1 MKASEWIFW
10 NVKCNY
16 DKYFGKKDAAQEPN
30 YLNHVQV
37 RDFIE
42 ERLKAQEPFMFGK
55 LGATESFVMR
65 AEEFGF
71 RAKRGKACAQ
81 LCTWSGFFPENQ
93 ELMETFN
100 QTMKQALG
108 NVDILLRWYQ
118 PYEEYFVKKYAN
130 ELKGVCGWLNAW
142 ASDAPW
148 SKALKG
154 KKVPVLVLDQR
165 WHTLFPSGNKPSDVL
180 ALEDNLNYLLKRQ
193 GFLVNDI
200 KDLKR
205 TKQKLMDGI
214 LAGMGETE
222 GANTDKKKKNQ
233 QRLLL
238 EIKER
243 IKEESDELMDLPREI
258 KRVNEELLAV
268 GAAYCFERLAG
279 GDEELRVL
287 TEEIEA
293 MRKQL
298 KEKVGYKADLE
309 DSMDSAYSL
318 MHGLLGHDVM
328 NLYDKKKR

>member
-1 MKASEWIFW
+1 MKKRESDFEKA
-10 NVKCNY
+10 
-16 DKYFGKKDAAQEPN
+16 
-30 YLNHVQV
+30 V
-37 RDFIE
+37 RE
-42 ERLKAQEPFMFGK
+42 
-55 LGATESFVMR
+55 
-65 AEEFGF
+65 
-71 RAKRGKACAQ
+71 
-81 LCTWSGFFPENQ
+81 
-93 ELMETFN
+93 
-100 QTMKQALG
+100 
-108 NVDILLRWYQ
+108 
-118 PYEEYFVKKYAN
+118 
-130 ELKGVCGWLNAW
+130 
-142 ASDAPW
+142 
-148 SKALKG
+148 ALKG

-222 GANTDKKKKNQ
+222 RANTDKKKKNQ

>member
-1 MKASEWIFW
+1 MKKRESDFEKA
-10 NVKCNY
+10 
-16 DKYFGKKDAAQEPN
+16 
-30 YLNHVQV
+30 V
-37 RDFIE
+37 RE
-42 ERLKAQEPFMFGK
+42 
-55 LGATESFVMR
+55 
-65 AEEFGF
+65 
-71 RAKRGKACAQ
+71 
-81 LCTWSGFFPENQ
+81 
-93 ELMETFN
+93 
-100 QTMKQALG
+100 
-108 NVDILLRWYQ
+108 
-118 PYEEYFVKKYAN
+118 
-130 ELKGVCGWLNAW
+130 
-142 ASDAPW
+142 
-148 SKALKG
+148 ALKG

-205 TKQKLMDGI
+205 TKQRLMDGI

>member
-1 MKASEWIFW
+1 MKKRESDFEKA
-10 NVKCNY
+10 
-16 DKYFGKKDAAQEPN
+16 
-30 YLNHVQV
+30 V
-37 RDFIE
+37 RE
-42 ERLKAQEPFMFGK
+42 
-55 LGATESFVMR
+55 
-65 AEEFGF
+65 
-71 RAKRGKACAQ
+71 
-81 LCTWSGFFPENQ
+81 
-93 ELMETFN
+93 
-100 QTMKQALG
+100 
-108 NVDILLRWYQ
+108 
-118 PYEEYFVKKYAN
+118 
-130 ELKGVCGWLNAW
+130 
-142 ASDAPW
+142 
-148 SKALKG
+148 ALKE

>member
-1 MKASEWIFW
+1 MKKRESDFEKA
-10 NVKCNY
+10 
-16 DKYFGKKDAAQEPN
+16 
-30 YLNHVQV
+30 V
-37 RDFIE
+37 RE
-42 ERLKAQEPFMFGK
+42 
-55 LGATESFVMR
+55 
-65 AEEFGF
+65 
-71 RAKRGKACAQ
+71 
-81 LCTWSGFFPENQ
+81 
-93 ELMETFN
+93 
-100 QTMKQALG
+100 
-108 NVDILLRWYQ
+108 
-118 PYEEYFVKKYAN
+118 
-130 ELKGVCGWLNAW
+130 
-142 ASDAPW
+142 
-148 SKALKG
+148 ALKE

-243 IKEESDELMDLPREI
+243 IKEEADELMDLPREI

>member
-1 MKASEWIFW
+1 MKKRESDFEKA
-10 NVKCNY
+10 
-16 DKYFGKKDAAQEPN
+16 
-30 YLNHVQV
+30 V
-37 RDFIE
+37 RE
-42 ERLKAQEPFMFGK
+42 
-55 LGATESFVMR
+55 
-65 AEEFGF
+65 
-71 RAKRGKACAQ
+71 
-81 LCTWSGFFPENQ
+81 
-93 ELMETFN
+93 
-100 QTMKQALG
+100 
-108 NVDILLRWYQ
+108 
-118 PYEEYFVKKYAN
+118 
-130 ELKGVCGWLNAW
+130 
-142 ASDAPW
+142 
-148 SKALKG
+148 ALKG

-165 WHTLFPSGNKPSDVL
+165 WHTLFPSGNKPSAVL

>member
-1 MKASEWIFW
+1 MKKRESDFEKA
-10 NVKCNY
+10 
-16 DKYFGKKDAAQEPN
+16 
-30 YLNHVQV
+30 V
-37 RDFIE
+37 RE
-42 ERLKAQEPFMFGK
+42 
-55 LGATESFVMR
+55 
-65 AEEFGF
+65 
-71 RAKRGKACAQ
+71 
-81 LCTWSGFFPENQ
+81 
-93 ELMETFN
+93 
-100 QTMKQALG
+100 
-108 NVDILLRWYQ
+108 
-118 PYEEYFVKKYAN
+118 
-130 ELKGVCGWLNAW
+130 
-142 ASDAPW
+142 
-148 SKALKG
+148 ALKG

-165 WHTLFPSGNKPSDVL
+165 WHTLVPSGNKPSDVL

>member
-1 MKASEWIFW
+1 MKKRESDFEKA
-10 NVKCNY
+10 
-16 DKYFGKKDAAQEPN
+16 
-30 YLNHVQV
+30 V
-37 RDFIE
+37 RE
-42 ERLKAQEPFMFGK
+42 
-55 LGATESFVMR
+55 
-65 AEEFGF
+65 
-71 RAKRGKACAQ
+71 
-81 LCTWSGFFPENQ
+81 
-93 ELMETFN
+93 
-100 QTMKQALG
+100 
-108 NVDILLRWYQ
+108 
-118 PYEEYFVKKYAN
+118 
-130 ELKGVCGWLNAW
+130 
-142 ASDAPW
+142 
-148 SKALKG
+148 ALKG

-180 ALEDNLNYLLKRQ
+180 ALEDNLKYLLKRQ

>member
-1 MKASEWIFW
+1 MKKRESDFEKA
-10 NVKCNY
+10 
-16 DKYFGKKDAAQEPN
+16 
-30 YLNHVQV
+30 V
-37 RDFIE
+37 RE
-42 ERLKAQEPFMFGK
+42 
-55 LGATESFVMR
+55 
-65 AEEFGF
+65 
-71 RAKRGKACAQ
+71 
-81 LCTWSGFFPENQ
+81 
-93 ELMETFN
+93 
-100 QTMKQALG
+100 
-108 NVDILLRWYQ
+108 
-118 PYEEYFVKKYAN
+118 
-130 ELKGVCGWLNAW
+130 
-142 ASDAPW
+142 
-148 SKALKG
+148 ALKG

-268 GAAYCFERLAG
+268 GAADCFERLAG

>member
-1 MKASEWIFW
+1 MKKRESDFEKA
-10 NVKCNY
+10 
-16 DKYFGKKDAAQEPN
+16 
-30 YLNHVQV
+30 V
-37 RDFIE
+37 RE
-42 ERLKAQEPFMFGK
+42 
-55 LGATESFVMR
+55 
-65 AEEFGF
+65 
-71 RAKRGKACAQ
+71 
-81 LCTWSGFFPENQ
+81 
-93 ELMETFN
+93 
-100 QTMKQALG
+100 
-108 NVDILLRWYQ
+108 
-118 PYEEYFVKKYAN
+118 
-130 ELKGVCGWLNAW
+130 
-142 ASDAPW
+142 
-148 SKALKG
+148 ALKG
-154 KKVPVLVLDQR
+154 KMVPVLVLDQR

>member
-1 MKASEWIFW
+1 MKKRESDFEKA
-10 NVKCNY
+10 
-16 DKYFGKKDAAQEPN
+16 
-30 YLNHVQV
+30 V
-37 RDFIE
+37 RE
-42 ERLKAQEPFMFGK
+42 
-55 LGATESFVMR
+55 
-65 AEEFGF
+65 
-71 RAKRGKACAQ
+71 
-81 LCTWSGFFPENQ
+81 
-93 ELMETFN
+93 
-100 QTMKQALG
+100 
-108 NVDILLRWYQ
+108 
-118 PYEEYFVKKYAN
+118 
-130 ELKGVCGWLNAW
+130 
-142 ASDAPW
+142 
-148 SKALKG
+148 ALKG

-222 GANTDKKKKNQ
+222 RANTDKKKKNQ

-243 IKEESDELMDLPREI
+243 IKEESDDLMDLPREI

>member
-1 MKASEWIFW
+1 MKKRESDFEKAVREE
-10 NVKCNY
+10 
-16 DKYFGKKDAAQEPN
+16 KK
-30 YLNHVQV
+30 
-37 RDFIE
+37 
-42 ERLKAQEPFMFGK
+42 K
-55 LGATESFVMR
+55 
-65 AEEFGF
+65 
-71 RAKRGKACAQ
+71 
-81 LCTWSGFFPENQ
+81 
-93 ELMETFN
+93 
-100 QTMKQALG
+100 
-108 NVDILLRWYQ
+108 
-118 PYEEYFVKKYAN
+118 
-130 ELKGVCGWLNAW
+130 
-142 ASDAPW
+142 
-148 SKALKG
+148 

>member
-1 MKASEWIFW
+1 MKKRESDFEKA
-10 NVKCNY
+10 
-16 DKYFGKKDAAQEPN
+16 
-30 YLNHVQV
+30 V
-37 RDFIE
+37 RE
-42 ERLKAQEPFMFGK
+42 
-55 LGATESFVMR
+55 
-65 AEEFGF
+65 
-71 RAKRGKACAQ
+71 
-81 LCTWSGFFPENQ
+81 
-93 ELMETFN
+93 
-100 QTMKQALG
+100 AL
-108 NVDILLRWYQ
+108 R
-118 PYEEYFVKKYAN
+118 
-130 ELKGVCGWLNAW
+130 
-142 ASDAPW
+142 
-148 SKALKG
+148 G

-222 GANTDKKKKNQ
+222 GASTDKKKKNQ

>member
-1 MKASEWIFW
+1 MKKRESDFEKA
-10 NVKCNY
+10 
-16 DKYFGKKDAAQEPN
+16 
-30 YLNHVQV
+30 V
-37 RDFIE
+37 RE
-42 ERLKAQEPFMFGK
+42 
-55 LGATESFVMR
+55 
-65 AEEFGF
+65 
-71 RAKRGKACAQ
+71 
-81 LCTWSGFFPENQ
+81 
-93 ELMETFN
+93 
-100 QTMKQALG
+100 
-108 NVDILLRWYQ
+108 
-118 PYEEYFVKKYAN
+118 
-130 ELKGVCGWLNAW
+130 
-142 ASDAPW
+142 
-148 SKALKG
+148 ALKG

>member
-1 MKASEWIFW
+1 MKKRESDFEKA
-10 NVKCNY
+10 
-16 DKYFGKKDAAQEPN
+16 
-30 YLNHVQV
+30 V
-37 RDFIE
+37 RE
-42 ERLKAQEPFMFGK
+42 
-55 LGATESFVMR
+55 
-65 AEEFGF
+65 
-71 RAKRGKACAQ
+71 
-81 LCTWSGFFPENQ
+81 
-93 ELMETFN
+93 
-100 QTMKQALG
+100 
-108 NVDILLRWYQ
+108 
-118 PYEEYFVKKYAN
+118 
-130 ELKGVCGWLNAW
+130 
-142 ASDAPW
+142 
-148 SKALKG
+148 ALKG

-214 LAGMGETE
+214 LTGMGETE

>member
-1 MKASEWIFW
+1 MKKRESEFER
-10 NVKCNY
+10 
-16 DKYFGKKDAAQEPN
+16 A
-30 YLNHVQV
+30 V
-37 RDFIE
+37 RE
-42 ERLKAQEPFMFGK
+42 
-55 LGATESFVMR
+55 
-65 AEEFGF
+65 
-71 RAKRGKACAQ
+71 
-81 LCTWSGFFPENQ
+81 
-93 ELMETFN
+93 
-100 QTMKQALG
+100 AL
-108 NVDILLRWYQ
+108 R
-118 PYEEYFVKKYAN
+118 
-130 ELKGVCGWLNAW
+130 
-142 ASDAPW
+142 
-148 SKALKG
+148 G

-165 WHTLFPSGNKPSDVL
+165 WHTLFPNGNKPSDVL
-180 ALEDNLNYLLKRQ
+180 SLEDNLNYLLKRQ

-214 LAGMGETE
+214 LAGMGEAE
-222 GANTDKKKKNQ
+222 SANTDKKKKNQ

-279 GDEELRVL
+279 GDEELRIL
-287 TEEIEA
+287 TEEIET

-309 DSMDSAYSL
+309 ESMDSAYSL

>member
-1 MKASEWIFW
+1 MKKRESEFE
-10 NVKCNY
+10 K
-16 DKYFGKKDAAQEPN
+16 A
-30 YLNHVQV
+30 V
-37 RDFIE
+37 RE
-42 ERLKAQEPFMFGK
+42 
-55 LGATESFVMR
+55 
-65 AEEFGF
+65 
-71 RAKRGKACAQ
+71 
-81 LCTWSGFFPENQ
+81 
-93 ELMETFN
+93 
-100 QTMKQALG
+100 AL
-108 NVDILLRWYQ
+108 R
-118 PYEEYFVKKYAN
+118 
-130 ELKGVCGWLNAW
+130 
-142 ASDAPW
+142 
-148 SKALKG
+148 G

-165 WHTLFPSGNKPSDVL
+165 WHTLFPNGNKPADVL
-180 ALEDNLNYLLKRQ
+180 SLEDNLNYLLKRQ

-214 LAGMGETE
+214 LAGMGEAE